1 MRPSPYPSAPTPQEA
16 SGLLPHPGQPLRGAS
31 WWWGH
36 QGAVQ
41 TPQDQGTHAATRHP
55 LLKRPVGNPPPQA
68 SPTPRSLQLDCISSQ
83 QRAVW
88 ALALPQHR
96 TGGSLWP
103 PGSEPGP
110 RGTQGYDFSL
120 RSSCGWTLW
129 PAQPLLG
136 SRCSQERK
144 TASPQGKEGFS
155 CRPVSAQSLGSRHGA
170 SVPVHR
176 ENTLLG
182 LFAKCRFWTNVRKSL
197 SE

>member
-68 SPTPRSLQLDCISSQ
+68 SPTPRSLQLDCISCQ